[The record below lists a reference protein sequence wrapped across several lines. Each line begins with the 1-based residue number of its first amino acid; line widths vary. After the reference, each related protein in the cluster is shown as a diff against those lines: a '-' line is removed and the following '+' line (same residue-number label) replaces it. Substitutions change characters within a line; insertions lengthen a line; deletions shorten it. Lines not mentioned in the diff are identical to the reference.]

1 MVGAKCSDLDA
12 RLTSSTLDAALGDC
26 ALLLTSS
33 SRYKA
38 VMTEVETLS
47 GDFTRAQSTPGGWIA
62 SPGFDL
68 TFFILSPLAGLALL
82 IISPLDGNRL
92 INLAAATL
100 IGGPH
105 YLATYSFYF
114 WDDTAAFHRRRWV
127 AYFVVPILI
136 ILAVG
141 GIALFQIPVVII
153 VVIYFWNAYHVARQ
167 SCGIQSIYR
176 HRAGAFD
183 PRQKTVTN
191 AAIISTN
198 LAMAVAHLDW
208 YPALHGFLSKLSPHL
223 PGLMS
228 NGAALIAVVSVAR
241 LAIAMFQ
248 RHRQG
253 PSFRAA
259 ELAFLATS
267 LLLFH
272 PYLWMRDAD
281 RATIGMLVGHFIQY
295 LGIVWL
301 LNSRK
306 LADGTGSLGQRAL
319 SRLWR
324 DPWVL
329 APALVATGALFMVVQ
344 VKLMA
349 VTITLAL
356 LHFYLD
362 SLFWAFKQPE
372 VRRAM
377 APYLTNAGVGSKV
390 EHVPLGANQGILKT

>member
-1 MVGAKCSDLDA
+1 
-12 RLTSSTLDAALGDC
+12 
-26 ALLLTSS
+26 
-33 SRYKA
+33 
-38 VMTEVETLS
+38 MTEVETLS
-47 GDFTRAQSTPGGWIA
+47 GDFTRAQSTPGDWIA

-82 IISPLDGNRL
+82 FISPLDGTK
-92 INLAAATL
+92 IIHLAAATL

-114 WDDTAAFHRRRWV
+114 WDDTAAYHRRRWV

-141 GIALFQIPVVII
+141 IIAWFKIPVVII

-183 PRQKTVTN
+183 PRLKTVTN

-198 LAMAVAHLDW
+198 VAMAVAHLDW
-208 YPALHGFLSKLSPHL
+208 YPALYGFLSKLSPYL
-223 PGLMS
+223 PDLLS
-228 NGAALIAVVSVAR
+228 NGAVLVAAVSVVR

-272 PYLWMRDAD
+272 PYLWVHDAD
-281 RATIGMLVGHFIQY
+281 LATLGMLVGHFIQY

-306 LADGTGSLGQRAL
+306 LADGTGSLGQRAI

-329 APALVATGALFMVVQ
+329 VPALVATGALFMVLQ
-344 VKLMA
+344 VNLMA
-349 VTITLAL
+349 VTITLVL

-362 SLFWAFKQPE
+362 SLFWAFKQPD

-377 APYLTNAGVGSKV
+377 APYLTDEAYGRR
-390 EHVPLGANQGILKT
+390 